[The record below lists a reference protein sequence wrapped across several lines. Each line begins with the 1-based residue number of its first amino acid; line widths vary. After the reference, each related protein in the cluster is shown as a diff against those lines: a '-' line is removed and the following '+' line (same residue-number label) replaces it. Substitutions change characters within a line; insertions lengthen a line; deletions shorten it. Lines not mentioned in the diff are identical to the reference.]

1 MTSIRIMLVGETLK
15 AQAVFA
21 GQETITLVTALADA
35 EFVLQE
41 AEQFRANP
49 QSARDFVQLPV
60 IGSDRPPHDLT
71 RRELEVL
78 RLTAEGHSVRQVA
91 VMLSLSAKT
100 VDAHKVNLMRKLHIH
115 NKAHLVQYAFR
126 HRIITLEQPLERVPG
141 NGFASALLN

>member
-1 MTSIRIMLVGETLK
+1 MTSIRIMLMGETPK
-15 AQAVFA
+15 AKAVFA
-21 GQETITLVTALADA
+21 GMEVVQLVSTLAEA
-35 EFVLQE
+35 EFVVLGV
-41 AEQFRANP
+41 EQYRANP
-49 QSARDFVQLPV
+49 QSVGEFTRLPRSN
-60 IGSDRPPHDLT
+60 SDLSPHNLT

-91 VMLSLSAKT
+91 AMLSLSAKT

-126 HRIITLEQPLERVPG
+126 HGVITLDRPAERAAG

>member
-1 MTSIRIMLVGETLK
+1 MTSIRIMLMGETPK
-15 AQAVFA
+15 AKAVFA
-21 GQETITLVTALADA
+21 GMEVVQLVSTLA
-35 EFVLQE
+35 EAQFVVQDV
-41 AEQFRANP
+41 EQYRANP
-49 QSARDFVQLPV
+49 QSVRQFTRLPV
-60 IGSDRPPHDLT
+60 SHSHLSPHNLT

-91 VMLSLSAKT
+91 GMLTLSAKT

-126 HRIITLEQPLERVPG
+126 HGVITLDEPVERLAG